1 MIIQEIITNDLDINS
16 DIIIEYFKTLEYGE
30 IPTIDGLMQ
39 YVNDNYYCSDLEIN
53 SDGEY
58 QGDNA
63 ELIELFNEYND

>member
-1 MIIQEIITNDLDINS
+1 MIIQEIITNDFDINS
-16 DIIIEYFKTLEYGE
+16 DIIIEYFETLEYGE

-39 YVNDNYYCSDLEIN
+39 HVNDYYTYSDFEIN

-58 QGDNA
+58 QGDNI